1 MIRGQWGGTGLIWRL
16 AKKTR
21 KHMTFQ
27 GNTPA
32 GSLVSFW
39 QSPSMAKHCT
49 CCPHRQPVLHKD
61 ASVENAWKL
70 LKHVLGKGSKKHVSP
85 PTRLIYEYYI
95 YIYITYWTYIYIY
108 ISSNI
113 KGVWINLLDI
123 HVMSSTDIYST
134 ASMVVVSSPFSKT
147 RNILM
152 IEWKLLRQ
160 MCGSLNWSC

>member
-1 MIRGQWGGTGLIWRL
+1 MWFAKWRGTGSVWRL

-27 GNTPA
+27 SNTPA
-32 GSLVSFW
+32 DSLVSFW

-85 PTRLIYEYYI
+85 PTRLIYEYVNIYIHIYYILNI
-95 YIYITYWTYIYIY
+95 YIYTSHL
-108 ISSNI
+108 ISN
-113 KGVWINLLDI
+113 VCINLLDI
-123 HVMSSTDIYST
+123 HEMSSTDIYST
-134 ASMVVVSSPFSKT
+134 ASMVVVSPPFSKT
-147 RNILM
+147 RNILILLM
-152 IEWKLLRQ
+152 IEWKQ
-160 MCGSLNWSC
+160 SAKCVGP